1 MSDYPRAYHVLVAP
15 ELLPSLRDWSVPVQ
29 VRIVGEAP
37 DGELTMEFRFAD
49 PRRPAAVSPSEG

>member
-1 MSDYPRAYHVLVAP
+1 MTDYPKPYHVLVSP

-49 PRRPAAVSPSEG
+49 PRPAASPSKG